1 LANFCHLLNAFWELF
16 WQNLPYFEGNCH
28 ILKENFNEPLGFMKE
43 LIGKLMVSSAV
54 LQTQFFCH
62 FENHNYRSKW
72 LFDLFRTAGGQ
83 EDIYTQFSFL
93 CLKKRE
99 PPSTG

>member
-54 LQTQFFCH
+54 LQT
-62 FENHNYRSKW
+62 
-72 LFDLFRTAGGQ
+72 
-83 EDIYTQFSFL
+83 
-93 CLKKRE
+93 
-99 PPSTG
+99 